1 MTLPVDFNPL
11 STAILVLKQTN
22 KQNMNEVATVVDM
35 EAIRVPNSIKYT
47 YQG

>member
-11 STAILVLKQTN
+11 STATLVLKQTN
-22 KQNMNEVATVVDM
+22 KQNMKEVATVVDM
-35 EAIRVPNSIKYT
+35 EATHVPNSIQYT